1 MQLFGGGD
9 EFAKKKDVINPNLMQ
24 DTAQF
29 SRLNDQNF
37 WINQGGTLS
46 NLLDSLGNKTLVF
59 NSSWNGVISSRH
71 VNKGEIY
78 TLSWNVKTSNSN
90 IKTFVYANDKKY
102 SPDQCEVNFLNY
114 FYDGK
119 AITSQENAWVS
130 QGDTNEHRVAA
141 SFLVTQSG
149 VLGVRPESINTDAP
163 YYISSFKLEKGGLP
177 TQWCPAYEDYVMKS
191 DYVTSDITENVMSWE
206 PKTMFVAEGQTH
218 LTISDPAASDTR
230 FTSKFIKVYPNE
242 TVSVEVNPLTN
253 KNFLWMYY
261 LVDSPQSWSKVY
273 NPSANWMNGSST
285 TFNTGNAKYIIFL
298 VGNNDGFTGANTWE
312 LKFKHTV
319 NLVIE
324 G

>member
-1 MQLFGGGD
+1 MRLFGGGD
-9 EFAKKKDVINPNLMQ
+9 EFAKKKDIINPNLMQ

-119 AITSQENAWVS
+119 AITPPDFPQGNTWVS
-130 QGDTNEHRVAA
+130 QEDTSEHRVAA

-149 VLGVRPESINTDAP
+149 VLGVRPESINAGAP
-163 YYISSFKLEKGGLP
+163 YSISSFKLEKGGLP
-177 TQWCPAYEDYVMKS
+177 TPWCPAYADYAMKS
-191 DYVTSDITENVMSWE
+191 DLDAL
-206 PKTMFVAEGQTH
+206 KAEIEQ
-218 LTISDPAASDTR
+218 
-230 FTSKFIKVYPNE
+230 
-242 TVSVEVNPLTN
+242 
-253 KNFLWMYY
+253 
-261 LVDSPQSWSKVY
+261 
-273 NPSANWMNGSST
+273 
-285 TFNTGNAKYIIFL
+285 
-298 VGNNDGFTGANTWE
+298 
-312 LKFKHTV
+312 LKQK
-319 NLVIE
+319 
-324 G
+324 